1 MTEKFEIVAEYTD
14 CVLLKK
20 KVSNTCS
27 YKYMIRDNEGD
38 IIRMVVTSEPK
49 PPQDFLKTAEEYSLE
64 EIRRI
69 KVQEE
74 QKWRKEFVKA

>member
-1 MTEKFEIVAEYTD
+1 MTEKFEIIAEYTD

-20 KVSNTCS
+20 KASYACS

-38 IIRMVVTSEPK
+38 IIRMIVTSEPE
-49 PPQDFLKTAEEYSLE
+49 PPLDFFKTAEEYSLE